1 MARTLLLQGFLG
13 GLMTMIGGRIGALH
27 RHA

>member
-13 GLMTMIGGRIGALH
+13 GLMTMIGGRIDALH
-27 RHA
+27 RHP